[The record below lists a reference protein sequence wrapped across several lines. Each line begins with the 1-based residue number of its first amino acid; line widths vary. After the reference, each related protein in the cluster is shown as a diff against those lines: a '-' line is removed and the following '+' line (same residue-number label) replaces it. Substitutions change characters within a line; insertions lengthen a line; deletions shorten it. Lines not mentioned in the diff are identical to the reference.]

1 MGYSKKAAQEVSDF
15 KSKYMNAGINEGVSI
30 DKVEVKVSP
39 NGNKMFD
46 ITFINEQGQTAV
58 HTEWEPKMAPW
69 MKDKSD
75 LERNQAR
82 QFKKMLQILMCYYT
96 DEQINFEGED
106 FMSFANYIA
115 TMLNAVGKTKKLR
128 LKLVYNKDGYTTIP
142 TLVDDIFIEPMDLND
157 PCRKHLDKEGEEPSY
172 KVQVNAKDIVVRPII
187 ADKEVTVNNP
197 FTAST
202 MTAAPTFTEPTVATA
217 AFNNNTSDLPF

>member
-15 KSKYMNAGINEGVSI
+15 KSKYMNAGINENVTL

-46 ITFINEQGQTAV
+46 ITFVNEQGQTAV

-69 MKDKSD
+69 MKDKTD

-82 QFKKMLQILMCYYT
+82 QFKKMLQILLCFYK

-115 TMLNAVGKTKKLR
+115 TMLNAADKTKKLR

-142 TLVDDIFIEPMDLND
+142 TAVDDTFIEPMDVTESNI
-157 PCRKHLDKEGEEPSY
+157 KIT
-172 KVQVNAKDIVVRPII
+172 AKDVVVRPVV
-187 ADKEVTVNNP
+187 ADKETKNDNP
-197 FTAST
+197 FTT
-202 MTAAPTFTEPTVATA
+202 PEVTTA
-217 AFNNNTSDLPF
+217 AFATSNDPNELPF

>member
-115 TMLNAVGKTKKLR
+115 TMLNAADKTKKLR

-142 TLVDDIFIEPMDLND
+142 TAVDDTFIEPMDVTES
-157 PCRKHLDKEGEEPSY
+157 KI
-172 KVQVNAKDIVVRPII
+172 QITAKDVVVRPVI

-197 FTAST
+197 FTTPT

-217 AFNNNTSDLPF
+217 AFNNNTNDLPF

>member
-15 KSKYMNAGINEGVSI
+15 KSKYMNAGINENVTL

-46 ITFINEQGQTAV
+46 ITFVNEQGQTAV

-82 QFKKMLQILMCYYT
+82 QFKKILQILLCFYM

-106 FMSFANYIA
+106 FMSFANYVA
-115 TMLNAVGKTKKLR
+115 TMLNAADKTKKLR

-142 TLVDDIFIEPMDLND
+142 TMIDEIFIEPMDLND

-172 KVQVNAKDIVVRPII
+172 KTKVLPKDIVVRPVI
-187 ADKEVTVNNP
+187 ADKETKNDNP
-197 FTAST
+197 FTT
-202 MTAAPTFTEPTVATA
+202 PEVATA
-217 AFNNNTSDLPF
+217 AFATSNDSNELPF

>member
-15 KSKYMNAGINEGVSI
+15 KSKYMNAGINENVTL

-46 ITFINEQGQTAV
+46 ITFVNDQGQTAI
-58 HTEWEPKMAPW
+58 HTEWEPKPAMW
-69 MKDKSD
+69 MKDASD

-115 TMLNAVGKTKKLR
+115 TMLNAADKTKKLR
-128 LKLVYNKDGYTTIP
+128 LKLVYNKNGYTTIP
-142 TLVDDIFIEPMDLND
+142 TSVDDTFIEPMDVAESKIKLT
-157 PCRKHLDKEGEEPSY
+157 
-172 KVQVNAKDIVVRPII
+172 AKDVVVRPVI
-187 ADKEVTVNNP
+187 ADTEVKNDNP
-197 FTAST
+197 F
-202 MTAAPTFTEPTVATA
+202 APTTPEVAKAT
-217 AFNNNTSDLPF
+217 FDSSNDDGLPF

>member
-82 QFKKMLQILMCYYT
+82 QFKKMLQILLCFYK

-115 TMLNAVGKTKKLR
+115 TMLNAADKTKKLR

-142 TLVDDIFIEPMDLND
+142 TAVDDTFIEPMDVTES
-157 PCRKHLDKEGEEPSY
+157 KI
-172 KVQVNAKDIVVRPII
+172 QITAKDIVVRPVI
-187 ADKEVTVNNP
+187 ADKEVKNDNP
-197 FTAST
+197 FMATTA
-202 MTAAPTFTEPTVATA
+202 PEVATT
-217 AFNNNTSDLPF
+217 AFSNPTSDLPF

>member
-115 TMLNAVGKTKKLR
+115 TMLNAADKTKKLR

-142 TLVDDIFIEPMDLND
+142 TAVDDTFIEPMSVTES
-157 PCRKHLDKEGEEPSY
+157 KI
-172 KVQVNAKDIVVRPII
+172 QITAKDIVVRPVI

-197 FTAST
+197 FTTTT

-217 AFNNNTSDLPF
+217 VFNNNTSDLPF

>member
-15 KSKYMNAGINEGVSI
+15 KSKYMNAGINENVTL

-46 ITFINEQGQTAV
+46 ITFVNEQGQTAV

-69 MKDKSD
+69 MKDKTD

-82 QFKKMLQILMCYYT
+82 QFKKMLQILLCFYK

-115 TMLNAVGKTKKLR
+115 TMLNAADKTKKLR

-142 TLVDDIFIEPMDLND
+142 TAVDDTFIEPMDVTESNI
-157 PCRKHLDKEGEEPSY
+157 KITT
-172 KVQVNAKDIVVRPII
+172 KDVVVRPVV
-187 ADKEVTVNNP
+187 ADKETKNDNP
-197 FTAST
+197 FTT
-202 MTAAPTFTEPTVATA
+202 PEVATA
-217 AFNNNTSDLPF
+217 AFATSNDPNELPF

>member
-82 QFKKMLQILMCYYT
+82 QFKKMLQILLCFYK

-115 TMLNAVGKTKKLR
+115 TMLNAADKTKKLR

-142 TLVDDIFIEPMDLND
+142 TAVDDTFIEPMDVTES
-157 PCRKHLDKEGEEPSY
+157 KI
-172 KVQVNAKDIVVRPII
+172 QITAKDIVVRPVI
-187 ADKEVTVNNP
+187 ADKEITVNNP
-197 FTAST
+197 FTTPT
-202 MTAAPTFTEPTVATA
+202 MTAAPAFTEPSVATA
-217 AFNNNTSDLPF
+217 TFNNSTNDLPF

>member
-115 TMLNAVGKTKKLR
+115 TMLNAADKTKKLR

-142 TLVDDIFIEPMDLND
+142 TAVDDTFIEPMDVAES
-157 PCRKHLDKEGEEPSY
+157 KI
-172 KVQVNAKDIVVRPII
+172 QITTKDIVVRPVI
-187 ADKEVTVNNP
+187 ADKEVKNDNP
-197 FTAST
+197 FMATT
-202 MTAAPTFTEPTVATA
+202 TPEVATA
-217 AFNNNTSDLPF
+217 AFSNPANDLPF

>member
-115 TMLNAVGKTKKLR
+115 TMLNAADKTKKLR

-142 TLVDDIFIEPMDLND
+142 TAVDDIFIEPMNVTES
-157 PCRKHLDKEGEEPSY
+157 KI
-172 KVQVNAKDIVVRPII
+172 QITAKDIVVRPVI

-197 FTAST
+197 FTTPT
-202 MTAAPTFTEPTVATA
+202 MTAAPAFTEPSVATA
-217 AFNNNTSDLPF
+217 AFSNSTNDLPF

>member
-15 KSKYMNAGINEGVSI
+15 KSKYMNAGINENVTL

-46 ITFINEQGQTAV
+46 ITFVNEQGQTAV

-69 MKDKSD
+69 MKDKTD

-82 QFKKMLQILMCYYT
+82 QFKKMLQILLCFYK

-115 TMLNAVGKTKKLR
+115 TMLNAADKTKKLR

-142 TLVDDIFIEPMDLND
+142 TAVDDTFIEPMDVTESNI
-157 PCRKHLDKEGEEPSY
+157 KIT
-172 KVQVNAKDIVVRPII
+172 AKDVVVRPVI
-187 ADKEVTVNNP
+187 ADKETKNDNP
-197 FTAST
+197 FTT
-202 MTAAPTFTEPTVATA
+202 MTAAPTFTEPTVAAA
-217 AFNNNTSDLPF
+217 AFNNNTDELPF

>member
-15 KSKYMNAGINEGVSI
+15 KSKYMNAGINENVTL

-46 ITFINEQGQTAV
+46 ITFVNEQGQTAV

-69 MKDKSD
+69 MKDKTD

-82 QFKKMLQILMCYYT
+82 QFKKMLQILLCFYK

-115 TMLNAVGKTKKLR
+115 TMLNAADKAKKLR

-142 TLVDDIFIEPMDLND
+142 TAVDDTFIEPMDVTESNI
-157 PCRKHLDKEGEEPSY
+157 KITT
-172 KVQVNAKDIVVRPII
+172 KDVVVRPVV
-187 ADKEVTVNNP
+187 ADKETKNDNP
-197 FTAST
+197 FTT
-202 MTAAPTFTEPTVATA
+202 PEVATA
-217 AFNNNTSDLPF
+217 AFATSNDPNELPF

>member
-115 TMLNAVGKTKKLR
+115 TMLNAADKTKKLR

-142 TLVDDIFIEPMDLND
+142 TAVDDTFIEPMSVTES
-157 PCRKHLDKEGEEPSY
+157 KI
-172 KVQVNAKDIVVRPII
+172 QITAKDIVVRPVI

-197 FTAST
+197 FTTST
-202 MTAAPTFTEPTVATA
+202 MTAAPAFTEPTVATA
-217 AFNNNTSDLPF
+217 AFSNSSNDLPF

>member
-15 KSKYMNAGINEGVSI
+15 KSKYMPAGINENVTL

-46 ITFINEQGQTAV
+46 ITFVNEQGQTAV

-82 QFKKMLQILMCYYT
+82 QFKKMLQILLCFYK

-115 TMLNAVGKTKKLR
+115 AMLNSADKTKKLR

-142 TLVDDIFIEPMDLND
+142 TAVDDTFIEPMDV
-157 PCRKHLDKEGEEPSY
+157 KESNI
-172 KVQVNAKDIVVRPII
+172 KITAKDVVVRPVI
-187 ADKEVTVNNP
+187 ADKEIKNDNP
-197 FTAST
+197 FTT
-202 MTAAPTFTEPTVATA
+202 PEVATA
-217 AFNNNTSDLPF
+217 AFATSNDPNELPF

>member
-115 TMLNAVGKTKKLR
+115 TMLNAADKTKKLR

-142 TLVDDIFIEPMDLND
+142 TTVDDTFIEPMDVAESNI
-157 PCRKHLDKEGEEPSY
+157 KIT
-172 KVQVNAKDIVVRPII
+172 AKDIVVRPVI

-197 FTAST
+197 FTTPT
-202 MTAAPTFTEPTVATA
+202 MTAAPAFTEPSVATVAFSNST
-217 AFNNNTSDLPF
+217 NDLPF

>member
-115 TMLNAVGKTKKLR
+115 TMLNAADKTKKLR

-142 TLVDDIFIEPMDLND
+142 TAVDDTFIEPMSVTES
-157 PCRKHLDKEGEEPSY
+157 KI
-172 KVQVNAKDIVVRPII
+172 QITAKDIVVRPVI

-197 FTAST
+197 FTTPT

-217 AFNNNTSDLPF
+217 TFNNNTSDLPF

>member
-115 TMLNAVGKTKKLR
+115 TMLNAADKTKKLR

-142 TLVDDIFIEPMDLND
+142 TAVDDTFIEPMSVTES
-157 PCRKHLDKEGEEPSY
+157 KI
-172 KVQVNAKDIVVRPII
+172 QITAKDIVVRPVI

-197 FTAST
+197 FTTST
-202 MTAAPTFTEPTVATA
+202 MTTAPTFTEPSVATA

>member
-115 TMLNAVGKTKKLR
+115 TMLNAADKTKKLR

-142 TLVDDIFIEPMDLND
+142 TAVDDTFIEPMSVTES
-157 PCRKHLDKEGEEPSY
+157 KI
-172 KVQVNAKDIVVRPII
+172 QITAKDIVVRPVI

-197 FTAST
+197 FTAPT
-202 MTAAPTFTEPTVATA
+202 MTAAPTFTEPAVATA

>member
-15 KSKYMNAGINEGVSI
+15 KSKYMNAGINENVTL

-46 ITFINEQGQTAV
+46 ITFVNEQGQTAV

-69 MKDKSD
+69 MKDKTD

-82 QFKKMLQILMCYYT
+82 QFKKMLQILLCFYK

-115 TMLNAVGKTKKLR
+115 TMLNAADKTKKLR

-142 TLVDDIFIEPMDLND
+142 TAVDDTFIEPMDV
-157 PCRKHLDKEGEEPSY
+157 EESNI
-172 KVQVNAKDIVVRPII
+172 KITAKDVVVRPVI
-187 ADKEVTVNNP
+187 ADKETKNDNP
-197 FTAST
+197 FTT
-202 MTAAPTFTEPTVATA
+202 MTAAPVFTEPTVATA
-217 AFNNNTSDLPF
+217 AFNNNTDDLPF

>member
-115 TMLNAVGKTKKLR
+115 TMLNAADKTKKLR

-142 TLVDDIFIEPMDLND
+142 TAVDDTFIEPMSVTES
-157 PCRKHLDKEGEEPSY
+157 KI
-172 KVQVNAKDIVVRPII
+172 QITAKDIVVRPVV

-197 FTAST
+197 YTTPT
-202 MTAAPTFTEPTVATA
+202 MTAAPTFTEPSVATA
-217 AFNNNTSDLPF
+217 AFNNSTNDLPF

>member
-15 KSKYMNAGINEGVSI
+15 KSKYMPAGINENVTL

-46 ITFINEQGQTAV
+46 ITFVNEQSQTAV

-82 QFKKMLQILMCYYT
+82 QYKKMLQILLCFYT

-115 TMLNAVGKTKKLR
+115 MMLNAADKTKKLR
-128 LKLVYNKDGYTTIP
+128 LKLVYNKDGYTTLP
-142 TLVDDIFIEPMDLND
+142 TAVDDAFIEPMELGD
-157 PCRKHLDKEGEEPSY
+157 GESY
-172 KVQVNAKDIVVRPII
+172 KVQINAKDVIVRPVT
-187 ADKEVTVNNP
+187 ADKEVKNDNP
-197 FTAST
+197 FTTPEAAT
-202 MTAAPTFTEPTVATA
+202 TAFENKTD
-217 AFNNNTSDLPF
+217 DLPF

>member
-115 TMLNAVGKTKKLR
+115 TMLNAADKTKKLR

-142 TLVDDIFIEPMDLND
+142 TAVDDTFIEPMDVTES
-157 PCRKHLDKEGEEPSY
+157 KI
-172 KVQVNAKDIVVRPII
+172 QITAKDIVVRPVI

-197 FTAST
+197 FTTPT

-217 AFNNNTSDLPF
+217 AFNNSTNDLPF

>member
-82 QFKKMLQILMCYYT
+82 QFKKMLQILLCFYK

-115 TMLNAVGKTKKLR
+115 TMLNAADKTKKLR

-142 TLVDDIFIEPMDLND
+142 TAVDDTFIEPMDVTES
-157 PCRKHLDKEGEEPSY
+157 KI
-172 KVQVNAKDIVVRPII
+172 QITAKDIVVRPVI
-187 ADKEVTVNNP
+187 ADKEVKNDNP
-197 FTAST
+197 FMATT
-202 MTAAPTFTEPTVATA
+202 TPEVATA
-217 AFNNNTSDLPF
+217 AFSNPTSDLPF

>member
-15 KSKYMNAGINEGVSI
+15 KSKYMNAGINESVSI

-115 TMLNAVGKTKKLR
+115 TMLNAADKTKKLR

-142 TLVDDIFIEPMDLND
+142 TAVDDTFIEPMSVTES
-157 PCRKHLDKEGEEPSY
+157 KI
-172 KVQVNAKDIVVRPII
+172 QITAKDIVVRPVI

-197 FTAST
+197 FTTPT

-217 AFNNNTSDLPF
+217 AFNNNTNDLPF

>member
-15 KSKYMNAGINEGVSI
+15 KSKYMNAGINENVTL

-46 ITFINEQGQTAV
+46 ITFVNEQGQTAV

-69 MKDKSD
+69 MKDKTD

-82 QFKKMLQILMCYYT
+82 QFKKMLQILLCFYK

-115 TMLNAVGKTKKLR
+115 TMLNAADKTKKLR

-142 TLVDDIFIEPMDLND
+142 TAVDDTFIEPMDV
-157 PCRKHLDKEGEEPSY
+157 EETAI
-172 KVQVNAKDIVVRPII
+172 KIITGKDVVVRPVI
-187 ADKEVTVNNP
+187 ADKETKNDNP
-197 FTAST
+197 FTT
-202 MTAAPTFTEPTVATA
+202 MTAAPTFTEPTVVTA
-217 AFNNNTSDLPF
+217 AFNNNTDELPF

>member
-115 TMLNAVGKTKKLR
+115 TMLNAADKTKKLR

-142 TLVDDIFIEPMDLND
+142 TAVDDTFIEPMSVTES
-157 PCRKHLDKEGEEPSY
+157 KI
-172 KVQVNAKDIVVRPII
+172 QITAKDIVVRPVI

-197 FTAST
+197 FTTTT
-202 MTAAPTFTEPTVATA
+202 MTAAPTFTEPTIATA

>member
-15 KSKYMNAGINEGVSI
+15 KSKYMPAGINENVTL

-46 ITFINEQGQTAV
+46 ITFVNEQGQTAV

-82 QFKKMLQILMCYYT
+82 QFKKMLQILLCFYK

-115 TMLNAVGKTKKLR
+115 AMLNSADKTKKLR
-128 LKLVYNKDGYTTIP
+128 LKLVYNKDGYTTLP
-142 TLVDDIFIEPMDLND
+142 TAVDDTFIEPVELAD
-157 PCRKHLDKEGEEPSY
+157 GEEY
-172 KVQVNAKDIVVRPII
+172 KIKITAKDVIVRPVI
-187 ADKEVTVNNP
+187 ADKETKNDNP
-197 FTAST
+197 FTTPEVAKN
-202 MTAAPTFTEPTVATA
+202 AFTNAT
-217 AFNNNTSDLPF
+217 DELPF

>member
-15 KSKYMNAGINEGVSI
+15 KSKYMPAGINENVTL

-46 ITFINEQGQTAV
+46 ITFVNEQGQTAV

-82 QFKKMLQILMCYYT
+82 QYKKMLQILLCFYT
-96 DEQINFEGED
+96 DEQINFEGDD
-106 FMSFANYIA
+106 FMGFANYIA
-115 TMLNAVGKTKKLR
+115 MMLNAADKTKKLR
-128 LKLVYNKDGYTTIP
+128 LKLVYNKDGYTTLP
-142 TLVDDIFIEPMDLND
+142 TAVDDAFIEPMTLAD
-157 PCRKHLDKEGEEPSY
+157 GASY
-172 KVQVNAKDIVVRPII
+172 KVQINAKDVIVRPVT
-187 ADKEVTVNNP
+187 ADKEVKNDNP
-197 FTAST
+197 FTT
-202 MTAAPTFTEPTVATA
+202 PEVATT
-217 AFNNNTSDLPF
+217 AFENKTDDLPF

>member
-15 KSKYMNAGINEGVSI
+15 KSKYMPAGINENVTL

-46 ITFINEQGQTAV
+46 ITFVNEQGQTAI

-82 QFKKMLQILMCYYT
+82 QYKKMLQILLCFYT
-96 DEQINFEGED
+96 DEQINFEGDD
-106 FMSFANYIA
+106 FMGFANYIA
-115 TMLNAVGKTKKLR
+115 MMLNAADKTKKLR
-128 LKLVYNKDGYTTIP
+128 LKLVYNKDGYTTLP
-142 TLVDDIFIEPMDLND
+142 TAVDDAFIEPMALED
-157 PCRKHLDKEGEEPSY
+157 GASY
-172 KVQVNAKDIVVRPII
+172 KVQTNAKDVIVRPVT
-187 ADKEVTVNNP
+187 ADKEVKNDNP
-197 FTAST
+197 FTT
-202 MTAAPTFTEPTVATA
+202 PEVATT
-217 AFNNNTSDLPF
+217 AFENKTDDLPF

>member
-115 TMLNAVGKTKKLR
+115 TMLNAADKTKKLR

-142 TLVDDIFIEPMDLND
+142 TAVDDTFIEPMDVTES
-157 PCRKHLDKEGEEPSY
+157 KI
-172 KVQVNAKDIVVRPII
+172 QITAKDIVVRPVI
-187 ADKEVTVNNP
+187 ADKEITVNNP
-197 FTAST
+197 FTTPT
-202 MTAAPTFTEPTVATA
+202 MTAAPTFTEPSVATA
-217 AFNNNTSDLPF
+217 AFNNSTNDLPF

>member
-82 QFKKMLQILMCYYT
+82 QYKKMMQILLCYYK
-96 DEQINFEGED
+96 DEQINFEGE
-106 FMSFANYIA
+106 SFAEFANWIA
-115 TMLNAVGKTKKLR
+115 TMINVADKSKLLR
-128 LKLVYNKDGYTTIP
+128 LKLVYNKDGYTTLP
-142 TLVDDIFIEPMDLND
+142 TAVDDPFIEPMMLAD
-157 PCRKHLDKEGEEPSY
+157 GEEY
-172 KVQVNAKDIVVRPII
+172 KVKINAKDVVVRPVV
-187 ADKEVTVNNP
+187 ADKEIKNDNP
-197 FTAST
+197 FMTTAPEVAT
-202 MTAAPTFTEPTVATA
+202 TAFSAPTT
-217 AFNNNTSDLPF
+217 NLPF

>member
-82 QFKKMLQILMCYYT
+82 QFKKMLQILLCYYM

-115 TMLNAVGKTKKLR
+115 TMLNAADKTKKLR

-142 TLVDDIFIEPMDLND
+142 TAVDDTFIEPMDVTES
-157 PCRKHLDKEGEEPSY
+157 KI
-172 KVQVNAKDIVVRPII
+172 QITAKDIVVRPVI

-197 FTAST
+197 FTTST
-202 MTAAPTFTEPTVATA
+202 ITAAPAFTEPTVATA